1 MKSIIEFSAI
11 FVVGILNHI
20 IGSLFYSNRL
30 ASQKSF
36 TTTENSLE
44 NLLRS
49 WVGSVSGILVV
60 LVVALNQSN
69 GLASVG
75 IITNSDSIN
84 DKNPVFIGILA
95 ISFYIVFITRLPRLV
110 KYIRNITPENKN
122 GSSNPAVIRLFQYQS
137 ILEKLSY
144 LSVLPFS
151 VISEELIYRGYLVL
165 MLGGKTHTY
174 LPWIILSVIL
184 SIIIHLY
191 QGRKAS
197 SLLFQATGALLFI
210 ALTIWT
216 GNIFTSII
224 AHFGYNTI
232 WAVEVWK
239 KRNDP
244 TIQPPIQSK
253 GKSIAYI
260 VFIVTNLLLLLVSF
274 LAVSYV
280 GL

>member
-1 MKSIIEFSAI
+1 MKSIIEFCAI

-20 IGSLFYSNRL
+20 IGSLFYSSRL

-36 TTTENSLE
+36 VTTENPLE

-75 IITNSDSIN
+75 IITNSDAIN

-95 ISFYIVFITRLPRLV
+95 ISFYIVFLTRLPRLV

-151 VISEELIYRGYLVL
+151 VISEELIYRGYL
-165 MLGGKTHTY
+165 
-174 LPWIILSVIL
+174 
-184 SIIIHLY
+184 IH
-191 QGRKAS
+191 
-197 SLLFQATGALLFI
+197 
-210 ALTIWT
+210 
-216 GNIFTSII
+216 
-224 AHFGYNTI
+224 
-232 WAVEVWK
+232 
-239 KRNDP
+239 
-244 TIQPPIQSK
+244 
-253 GKSIAYI
+253 
-260 VFIVTNLLLLLVSF
+260 
-274 LAVSYV
+274 
-280 GL
+280 